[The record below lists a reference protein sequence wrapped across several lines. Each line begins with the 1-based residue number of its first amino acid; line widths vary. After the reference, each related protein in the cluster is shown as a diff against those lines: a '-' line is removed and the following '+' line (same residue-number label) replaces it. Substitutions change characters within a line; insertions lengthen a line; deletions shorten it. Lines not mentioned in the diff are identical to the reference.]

1 MRLLRLFYISLIATL
16 ALTAFLSVKVN
27 AATPVSFASAPLTI
41 TLSNPAQGQII
52 ITSSLL
58 FTGKAPTGV
67 IVTVTIQDEDYQK
80 AFQVHET
87 NLIINGTT
95 TSDRSGDWVYVP
107 SKNLVPGKYSIVA
120 AFQNENNGSIS
131 TDKIF
136 FTVADENGLTSWFSI
151 PGVTLVLVI
160 AVVVAALVFIAM
172 KMINGRKRTFM
183 LHTTAGDIPVREII
197 DEHNNVEIVPVTEPM
212 INLGTTPQQTYVQPT
227 VYPQPQQIF
236 VQQPAVAA
244 LPVQQIP
251 VAQPTNQQVANPQ
264 PATVQLADPISQQQ
278 INPAVIVEPSPVIQP
293 PKEPINL
300 STPFVHKQTVDTGSQ
315 QLPSTPIVNNETK
328 QT

>member
-1 MRLLRLFYISLIATL
+1 MKLLKFFYISLIATL
-16 ALTAFLSVKVN
+16 ALTASLSVKVN
-27 AATPVSFASAPLTI
+27 AASPVSFASAPLAI
-41 TLSNPAQGQII
+41 TLTNPAQGQII

-58 FTGKAPTGV
+58 FTGQAPTGV

-80 AFQVHET
+80 SFQVHEA

-95 TSDRSGDWVYVP
+95 TSDRKGDWVYVP

-131 TDKIF
+131 TDKVF

-160 AVVVAALVFIAM
+160 AVVIAALVFILM
-172 KMINGRKRTFM
+172 KLMNGRKRTFM

-212 INLGTTPQQTYVQPT
+212 INLGSSVQQTFVQPTVQPT
-227 VYPQPQQIF
+227 VYPQPQQVFI
-236 VQQPAVAA
+236 QQPPETA
-244 LPVQQIP
+244 LPARSIQQVINEKRADVQLSSP
-251 VAQPTNQQVANPQ
+251 SFLRPTNVQLVGPPLQETTNTD
-264 PATVQLADPISQQQ
+264 ATVQSNPVTQPPSVPNIDSQQ
-278 INPAVIVEPSPVIQP
+278 P
-293 PKEPINL
+293 
-300 STPFVHKQTVDTGSQ
+300 TT
-315 QLPSTPIVNNETK
+315 TPIVNNVPP
-328 QT
+328 QI